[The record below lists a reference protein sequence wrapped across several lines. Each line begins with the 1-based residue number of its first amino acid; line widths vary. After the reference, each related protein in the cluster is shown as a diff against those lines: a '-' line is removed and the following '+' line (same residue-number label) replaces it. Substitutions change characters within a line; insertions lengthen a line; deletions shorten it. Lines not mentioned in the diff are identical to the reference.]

1 MNELNPN
8 IPPTNREI
16 PPNNP
21 NEERGGNYVGGGL
34 KPTEQTD
41 ITGYQVYEAIG
52 ERDLTLEDNLAEEFL
67 NQHNLFSLVSDLT
80 NKVLIDRASISK
92 EKTRGFIIEHLRENW
107 KGISL
112 KKDLLLQKIR
122 TFLSGRVVSLEKA
135 EDVMGKVLSK
145 LSDEISK
152 KLVEGGVREKA
163 IEDTKSLILEILN
176 KVFEDKIFEIAS
188 EKKSMSDK

>member
-1 MNELNPN
+1 MNELQQPRPDNKK
-8 IPPTNREI
+8 I
-16 PPNNP
+16 PPNNQQ
-21 NEERGGNYVGGGL
+21 EERGENYVGGL

-52 ERDLTLEDNLAEEFL
+52 ERDLTLEDKLAQEFL

-112 KKDLLLQKIR
+112 KKDLLLQKII

-145 LSDEISK
+145 LSDEISR

-163 IEDTKSLILEILN
+163 IESTKSLILEILN
-176 KVFEDKIFEIAS
+176 EVFGDEIFEVAS
-188 EKKSMSDK
+188 EKKPVSDK